1 MILDTITCS
10 HCHNEITHKFC
21 SQCGQPAKLN
31 RIDAHYVQHEVLH
44 VLHFEKGI
52 LYTVR
57 ELLLSPGKSVRAF
70 VAENRSRLVKP
81 ILFIILSSLLYTV
94 VTHFFHLDKRYITV
108 RDKDN
113 LATSSINNWVQ
124 NHYGYTNIVIGI
136 CIAGWL
142 HLFFRKSKYNF
153 FEILILL
160 CFVMGMS
167 MLIFSV
173 FALIEGITSY
183 KTMAFS
189 AAISLGYSAW
199 AIGDF
204 FDSRKK
210 FGRYLMAAGAYL
222 LGMLTFSVIIFILSA
237 TIDLITKR

>member
-1 MILDTITCS
+1 MILDTITCG

-31 RIDAHYVQHEVLH
+31 RIDAHYIQHEVLH

-52 LYTVR
+52 LYTIK
-57 ELLLSPGKSVRAF
+57 ELLLNPGKSVRAF
-70 VAENRSRLVKP
+70 IAENRSRLVKP
-81 ILFIILSSLLYTV
+81 VIFIILSSLLYTV
-94 VTHFFHLDKRYITV
+94 VSHSFHLDEGYITI

-113 LATSSINNWVQ
+113 LTTSSIKNWVQ
-124 NHYGYTNIVIGI
+124 SHYGYANIIMGI

-142 HLFFRKSKYNF
+142 QLFFRRSNYNY

-160 CFVMGMS
+160 CFVMGMG
-167 MLIFSV
+167 MLILSV

-189 AAISLGYSAW
+189 VVISLGYSAW

-204 FDSRKK
+204 FDSRRKI
-210 FGRYLMAAGAYL
+210 GRYFKALAAYL
-222 LGMLTFSVIIFILSA
+222 LGMLTFSVMIFMLN
-237 TIDLITKR
+237 TTLNLITKH